1 LFFIFKEKRQ
11 AVNVFDKFVE
21 TISKSSKKEYPLL
34 CLIIQVE
41 KRIFP
46 LSNIENGVLEIVME
60 NKEFRNI
67 TSDELRQYMLDH
79 QEEDYQLID
88 VRQPKEYSQ
97 GHIAGA
103 HLLPLGELT
112 ARLSELPVDRDIIF
126 Y

>member
-1 LFFIFKEKRQ
+1 
-11 AVNVFDKFVE
+11 
-21 TISKSSKKEYPLL
+21 
-34 CLIIQVE
+34 
-41 KRIFP
+41 
-46 LSNIENGVLEIVME
+46 ME